1 MTKVVSPDGSYVGIG
16 PVENLPL
23 HMVVVGTSAEYD
35 MVPFGNRR
43 LNAEGPTCEAMT
55 CDLTNINCLNV
66 LKIRISGISL
76 NIIQAKVIIILFTL
90 TGANYT
96 S

>member
-1 MTKVVSPDGSYVGIG
+1 MTKVVSPDGSYDGIG

-35 MVPFGNRR
+35 IVPFGNRR
-43 LNAEGPTCEAMT
+43 LNADGPTCEAMT
-55 CDLTNINCLNV
+55 WDLTDINYLNV

-76 NIIQAKVIIILFTL
+76 NITHAKVMMILFTL
-90 TGANYT
+90 TGTNYT